1 MRRLT
6 VTDVPALDL
15 FYPCDD
21 STPQLL
27 ELLHACLDDFQ
38 PVAIH
43 EHEGG
48 NGWRVFFKT
57 PDTRDGAARALTADF
72 AGRLTSVSPADV
84 PDDGWA
90 ARSQAKLGAVR
101 IEQIVVAPPW
111 ETSAAKRGEI
121 LVVIEPSMG
130 FGTGHHATTRLCL
143 QLLQN
148 VTVKGR
154 RVIDVGTGSG
164 VLAIAASR
172 LGAATTVAVDC
183 DPDALENARENI
195 ARNGV
200 SGAIEVL
207 EADLGVL
214 DIESAD
220 IVVANLTSAVRQRY
234 ATSLDGL
241 LRPDGTLIVSGFG
254 PDELFAIQR
263 AFGRSASTSLTDEAW
278 CAAAFSSRLP

>member
-164 VLAIAASR
+164 VLAIAAST

-195 ARNGV
+195 AKRRVRCGRGARSR
-200 SGAIEVL
+200 SGRPRHRVCRHRRGQSDQRRASAICD
-207 EADLGVL
+207 EARW
-214 DIESAD
+214 SA
-220 IVVANLTSAVRQRY
+220 SAWRDPDRQRI
-234 ATSLDGL
+234 
-241 LRPDGTLIVSGFG
+241 RP
-254 PDELFAIQR
+254 
-263 AFGRSASTSLTDEAW
+263 
-278 CAAAFSSRLP
+278 